1 VIEAATLFSA
11 EVSPMLVARRDPPF
25 HSGAH
30 EASPPFGTHAAPHQ
44 PRFMTALQVVG
55 SLLAIPVGLA
65 SGYSIYH
72 ANFSDEARCQGLRA
86 NIVSMLDKSAD
97 ASTLRMLVRR
107 DVMAFETSC
116 GKVDPDAVAAFKTLL
131 AAPTQRVAHAPQ
143 PSPKTAEAKPAPVAP
158 VKEASAPTA
167 AHSSIS
173 DTKWL
178 AAVRQAL
185 VHKPATQSQTASSSA
200 PRQLG
205 TPPHPL
211 GQLIVPAVAPG
222 AAAAPALPPPAAVAK
237 LPQPANSDNH
247 PLPPASIPEPAP
259 QPAMAFA
266 APAESNSGSGIYRLM
281 AKIPLLNRVVGH

>member
-1 VIEAATLFSA
+1 
-11 EVSPMLVARRDPPF
+11 MLVARRDPPF
-25 HSGAH
+25 HAGAH
-30 EASPPFGTHAAPHQ
+30 EASPPLGVHAAPHQ
-44 PRFMTALQVVG
+44 PRFMTVLQVIG

-116 GKVDPDAVAAFKTLL
+116 GTVDPDAVAAFKTLL
-131 AAPTQRVAHAPQ
+131 ARPPRQAA
-143 PSPKTAEAKPAPVAP
+143 PAPKAAAVKAAPEVAAAKA
-158 VKEASAPTA
+158 VHHDNAS
-167 AHSSIS
+167 
-173 DTKWL
+173 DVNWL
-178 AAVRQAL
+178 AAVRLAL
-185 VHKPATQSQTASSSA
+185 VHAPASQSQAAAPVA

-211 GQLIVPAVAPG
+211 GQLIVPAVTPG

-237 LPQPANSDNH
+237 LPQPTDSGNH
-247 PLPPASIPEPAP
+247 PVPPASIPDATP
-259 QPAMAFA
+259 QPAMAYA
-266 APAESNSGSGIYRLM
+266 APADNHSGWGIYRLM
-281 AKIPLLNRVVGH
+281 AKIPLLNRVVGR